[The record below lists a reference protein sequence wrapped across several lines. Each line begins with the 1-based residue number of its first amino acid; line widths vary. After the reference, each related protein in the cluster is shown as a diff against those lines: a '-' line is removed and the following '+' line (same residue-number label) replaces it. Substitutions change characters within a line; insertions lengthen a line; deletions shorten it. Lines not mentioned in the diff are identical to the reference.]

1 MGTQSLEQ
9 KLSSLDPFV
18 KMEMIVHLSVDSLLS
33 ALGGT
38 LKLQG
43 SIREDTVLLSMMTPV
58 KPSTSLFANLER
70 IDFTVADVIE
80 LLSMKN
86 KEMEKISMVNGRG
99 AQASEVARRLVSAGF
114 GNIYEP
120 YRGHAPYKNQLSRKV
135 NI

>member
-1 MGTQSLEQ
+1 MGTQSLAQ
-9 KLSSLDPFV
+9 KLSSLDPSV
-18 KMEMIVHLSVDSLLS
+18 KMEMIDHLSVDSLLS

-58 KPSTSLFANLER
+58 KPSASLFVNLER

-86 KEMEKISMVNGRG
+86 KETEKISMVNGRG
-99 AQASEVARRLVSAGF
+99 AQASEVARRLASAGF

-120 YRGHAPYKNQLSRKV
+120 YRGHAPYKNKLSRKV